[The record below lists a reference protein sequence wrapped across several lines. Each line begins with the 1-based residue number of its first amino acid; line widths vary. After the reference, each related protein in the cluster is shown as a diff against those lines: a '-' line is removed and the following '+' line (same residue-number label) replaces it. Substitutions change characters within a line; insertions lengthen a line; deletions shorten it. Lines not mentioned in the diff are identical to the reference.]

1 MIGHKNSV
9 VGYSM
14 KEKSGRLAK
23 IIFYFLRASK
33 YHGYRVRATC
43 KAVNQGDDKSMKISC
58 ILIFKG
64 KSEFIV
70 ILNQELKKHM

>member
-1 MIGHKNSV
+1 
-9 VGYSM
+9 M

-23 IIFYFLRASK
+23 TIFYFLRANK
-33 YHGYRVRATC
+33 YHGCRVHATG

-70 ILNQELKKHM
+70 ILSQELKQHM